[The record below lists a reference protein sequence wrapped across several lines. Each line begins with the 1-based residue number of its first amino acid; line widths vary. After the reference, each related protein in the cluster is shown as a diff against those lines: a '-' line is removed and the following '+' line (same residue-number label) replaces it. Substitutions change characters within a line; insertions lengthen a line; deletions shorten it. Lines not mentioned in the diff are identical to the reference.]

1 MQGFFDFIDAKT
13 AFEEVIKQKEI
24 FNMQEKQKISVRK
37 LTLIAMLGAIAGLL
51 MFYEISVPFAPP
63 FYKLDFSDV
72 PSIIGTFIMG
82 PLAGI
87 YIEIVKILIKLLL
100 KGTSTAF
107 VGELVSI
114 VGSIL
119 FIVVIDW
126 VYKYGKK
133 GIQSMYLSL
142 VIGLLFRVIWACIC
156 NVYISLPMYAKIYGW
171 PMEKL
176 IAMGTAVN
184 PKITDIHSF
193 VIWAIIP
200 FNLLKYSLVC
210 VLVALLY
217 RALEKI
223 IYTVGEQVND

>member
-1 MQGFFDFIDAKT
+1 
-13 AFEEVIKQKEI
+13 
-24 FNMQEKQKISVRK
+24 MQERQKINVRK
-37 LTLIAMLGAIAGLL
+37 MTLIAMLGAIAGLL

-82 PLAGI
+82 PIAGI
-87 YIEIVKILIKLLL
+87 YIEVIKVLIKLLL
-100 KGTSTAF
+100 KGTTTAF
-107 VGELVSI
+107 VGEFVSV
-114 VGSIL
+114 VGSVL
-119 FIVVIDW
+119 FVIVIW
-126 VYKYGKK
+126 WTYIYCKK
-133 GIQSMYLSL
+133 GVKAMYYSL
-142 VIGLLFRVIWACIC
+142 GVGLIFRIIWACIC

-176 IAMGTAVN
+176 IGMGTAVN
-184 PKITDIHSF
+184 PKITDMNSF

-217 RALEKI
+217 KGLESVIRK
-223 IYTVGEQVND
+223 VGEQVND

>member
-1 MQGFFDFIDAKT
+1 
-13 AFEEVIKQKEI
+13 
-24 FNMQEKQKISVRK
+24 MQEKQRINARK
-37 LTLIAMLGAIAGLL
+37 LTLIAMLGAIGGLL

-87 YIEIVKILIKLLL
+87 YIEIIKVFIKLLL
-100 KGTSTAF
+100 RGTSTAF
-107 VGELVSI
+107 IGEIVSVIGSSLFVLVI
-114 VGSIL
+114 W
-119 FIVVIDW
+119 W
-126 VYKYGKK
+126 VYAYGKR
-133 GIQSMYLSL
+133 GIKAMYYSL
-142 VIGLLFRVIWACIC
+142 GVGLIFRIIWACIC
-156 NVYISLPMYAKIYGW
+156 NVYISLPMYARIYGW

-176 IAMGTAVN
+176 IGMGTAVN
-184 PKITDIHSF
+184 PKITDMNTF

-217 RALEKI
+217 KVLEKM
-223 IYTVGEQVND
+223 IYRIGDQVNG